1 MSDASPTT
9 PAAPHGLGYMPT
21 ASKWGWFVFL
31 GIVMVAAGIFALG
44 DVVAFTLVSV
54 IFIGAMLMVGG
65 VFQII
70 HAMMT
75 KGWSGFA
82 FNVIMGLLYIIA
94 GVLIMQEPV
103 QGSVILTILILVS
116 LLIGGIMRIV
126 VALRH
131 REISGWWLMALGG
144 LLSVVVAVMLYAT
157 LPWSGLWVLGTL
169 IAIELLI
176 QGFTWL
182 QFGWALRKL
191 TLINR

>member
-1 MSDASPTT
+1 MSDPS
-9 PAAPHGLGYMPT
+9 PAAPRGIGYLPT

-70 HAMMT
+70 HAMFT

-82 FNVIMGLLYIIA
+82 FNVIMGLLYILA

-103 QGSVILTILILVS
+103 QGSVILTILILAS
-116 LLIGGIMRIV
+116 LLIGGIIRVV
-126 VALRH
+126 VAFRH
-131 REISGWWLMALGG
+131 REVSGWWLMALGG

-157 LPWSGLWVLGTL
+157 LPWSGLWVLGPL

-176 QGFTWL
+176 HGFTWI
-182 QFGWALRKL
+182 QFGWGLRKL
-191 TLINR
+191 AIANR

>member
-1 MSDASPTT
+1 MSDVSPT
-9 PAAPHGLGYMPT
+9 APHGLGFMPT
-21 ASKWGWFVFL
+21 ASKWGWFLFL
-31 GIVMVAAGIFALG
+31 GIIMVAAGIFALG

-131 REISGWWLMALGG
+131 REVSGWWLMALGG
-144 LLSVVVAVMLYAT
+144 VLSVVVAVMLYAT

-176 QGFTWL
+176 QGFTWI
-182 QFGWALRKL
+182 QFGLALRKL
-191 TLINR
+191 ANARR

>member
-1 MSDASPTT
+1 MSDASPN
-9 PAAPHGLGYMPT
+9 APHGLGYMVT

-103 QGSVILTILILVS
+103 QGSVILTILVLVS
-116 LLIGGIMRIV
+116 LLIGGIMRVV

-144 LLSVVVAVMLYAT
+144 LLSIVVAVMLYAT

-176 QGFTWL
+176 QGFTWIH
-182 QFGWALRKL
+182 FGLALRKL
-191 TLINR
+191 AIANR

>member
-1 MSDASPTT
+1 
-9 PAAPHGLGYMPT
+9 
-21 ASKWGWFVFL
+21 
-31 GIVMVAAGIFALG
+31 MVAAGVFALG

-54 IFIGAMLMVGG
+54 IFIGAMLLVGG

-70 HAMMT
+70 HAFMT
-75 KGWSGFA
+75 RGWSGFA
-82 FNVIMGLLYIIA
+82 FNIIMGLLYIIA

-103 QGSVILTILILVS
+103 QGSVILTILILVT

-131 REISGWWLMALGG
+131 REVSGWWLMALGG

-176 QGFTWL
+176 QGFTWI
-182 QFGWALRKL
+182 QFGWALRRL